1 MIKVKI
7 AKTHCLLLAIVLCFS
22 CNFQKWPAKTQLKI
36 ILVPLG
42 DVRSDLKIYT
52 LKHLKI
58 IFGNAELLSD
68 QVLPKEAYYEP
79 RGRYRA
85 DSIINILSRKAHDGE
100 VYVGITEADIST
112 TNPDRKINDWGVIG
126 LGFCPGK
133 ASITSVYRIK
143 NKTPEN
149 FFKVVIHEIGHNAG
163 LPHCKSPH
171 CYMQDAEG
179 HDSTPFENG
188 FCAKCSFILRKQGWN
203 I

>member
-7 AKTHCLLLAIVLCFS
+7 AKTYCLLLAIALCIS
-22 CNFQKWPAKTQLKI
+22 CNSQNWPAKTQLKI

-42 DVRSDLKIYT
+42 DVRSSLKTYT
-52 LKHLKI
+52 LKHLI
-58 IFGNAELLSD
+58 VIFGNVQLLSG
-68 QVLPKEAYYEP
+68 QVLPKEAYYRP
-79 RGRYRA
+79 RSRYRA
-85 DSIINILSRKAHDGE
+85 DSIISILSRKAHAGE
-100 VYVGITEADIST
+100 VYVGITETDIST
-112 TNPDRKINDWGVIG
+112 TNLDRKVDDWGVIG
-126 LGFCPGK
+126 LGLCPGNACI
-133 ASITSVYRIK
+133 ASLYRIK

-163 LPHCKSPH
+163 LPHCKTLH

-188 FCAKCSFILRKQGWN
+188 FCKKCSAMLRKQGWN